1 MGRTGISG
9 QGRAYRVL
17 KWIKG
22 VKVRT
27 RDRKSDRNETRI
39 LEMKMG

>member
-1 MGRTGISG
+1 MVRVG
-9 QGRAYRVL
+9 QYGVP

-27 RDRKSDRNETRI
+27 RNRNAIETKQ
-39 LEMKMG
+39 LGDENGTKGK